1 MFYTIR
7 EVAEQLKISLSM
19 TYALISRGELVCYEI
34 GSCKRVKQSDL
45 EAFLEQRRTC
55 RQQLPHNFGQHF

>member
-7 EVAEQLKISLSM
+7 EVAAELKISLSM
-19 TYALISRGELVCYEI
+19 VYALISRGELVCYEI

-45 EAFLEQRRTC
+45 NAFLENRRKETKH
-55 RQQLPHNFGQHF
+55 LPKSTGRHF

>member
-19 TYALISRGELVCYEI
+19 TYALISRGELICYEI

-45 EAFLEQRRTC
+45 EAFLERKRKDV
-55 RQQLPHNFGQHF
+55 RQLPRNVSKHF

>member
-45 EAFLEQRRTC
+45 EAFLEHRRSET
-55 RQQLPHNFGQHF
+55 RRLQKKIGRHF